1 MRRQGGGLLIQG
13 EFCVQPKLLSFSSS
27 MFGFR
32 QAHQDA
38 QPPQDT
44 IDEAD
49 VKLSEDK
56 VVDDELWKAV
66 MSDIDTIF
74 DDSKA
79 T

>member
-1 MRRQGGGLLIQG
+1 MCHITERCT
-13 EFCVQPKLLSFSSS
+13 CVAFSHQEHTKTPSPNLQSS
-27 MFGFR
+27 NPPTP
-32 QAHQDA
+32 HDA
-38 QPPQDT
+38 

-49 VKLSEDK
+49 VKLTEDK

>member
-1 MRRQGGGLLIQG
+1 MCHISDRCT
-13 EFCVQPKLLSFSSS
+13 CVAFS
-27 MFGFR
+27 
-32 QAHQDA
+32 HQEDTKTPSPHL
-38 QPPQDT
+38 QPPHDAV
-44 IDEAD
+44 DEAD
-49 VKLSEDK
+49 VKLNEDK